1 MGKKLRSKRG
11 SSSKIPLK
19 EFHSSLVKKK
29 LGPNSSNLANDKN
42 QSNIDYMQRQLE
54 LEFEHDDFDI
64 EETYCDAPEAYNAM
78 VGSSVCQGS
87 SSEQGLGK
95 TTVPKPMGDIETATK
110 GSAPTTNVQDYNEA
124 KGHAQVRMS
133 CVEGLVDVASMDSQ
147 TEAEMVQSHSSN
159 GLGQAFRIKRRHSE
173 ERRIKGARARKKTC
187 VTVCGVSE
195 LDACSD
201 ACART
206 VYVNQHQVPNWND
219 ICLRRCQS
227 ECLKLCLFMVF
238 IPFSK
243 PDMDCCVLLHASV
256 ELHINFMILATDCFT
271 LGQLVVFL
279 FL

>member
-1 MGKKLRSKRG
+1 
-11 SSSKIPLK
+11 
-19 EFHSSLVKKK
+19 
-29 LGPNSSNLANDKN
+29 
-42 QSNIDYMQRQLE
+42 MQPQKPV
-54 LEFEHDDFDI
+54 HVT
-64 EETYCDAPEAYNAM
+64 ETYCDAPEAYNAM

-159 GLGQAFRIKRRHSE
+159 GLEASEREREPKAFLGLGSRSLGVVQCGGVGLKLNRHWHHLQASATHSECRSILPVIVAGQAFRIKRRHSE

-227 ECLKLCLFMVF
+227 ECLKLCL
-238 IPFSK
+238 
-243 PDMDCCVLLHASV
+243 L
-256 ELHINFMILATDCFT
+256 CF
-271 LGQLVVFL
+271 LVSFFFFVFL
-279 FL
+279 ADLNCCFCATCC

>member
-159 GLGQAFRIKRRHSE
+159 GLECRSILPVIVAGQAFRIKRRHSE

-227 ECLKLCLFMVF
+227 ECLKLCL
-238 IPFSK
+238 
-243 PDMDCCVLLHASV
+243 L
-256 ELHINFMILATDCFT
+256 CF
-271 LGQLVVFL
+271 LVSFFFFVFL
-279 FL
+279 ADLNCCFCATCC